1 VGFCL
6 LRSGTLLHKKQSPS
20 WRSPATSRPRCQGRG
35 VGVYR
40 SEAETLDRRSG
51 RSRRSLSAGRAN
63 GNPEFLSLLIHAE
76 FVFLKNAMHKEI
88 GKRLAS
94 LPKTEASFVEPMDC
108 LSVSKLPE
116 GLEWIWE
123 IKLDGYRALAVKPE
137 SDVTLFSRRR
147 KSLNRQF
154 PYIVEALADLPAGT
168 VMDGEVVAIDES
180 GRPDFNLLQNFRA
193 EASRIQYYVFDL
205 LCWKDRDLT
214 RVPLVERRAL
224 LKSVVVIRD
233 KRIRIVDYVEAAPKD
248 LLVAVR
254 EQGLEGIIGK
264 RKDSV
269 YQPGKRSGAWIKHR
283 VNRGQEFVIGG
294 YFPGPHGFD
303 SLIVGYYDGDK
314 LMYVARTRNG
324 FVPAS
329 RRQVFSKL
337 KHLATPTCPFVNL
350 PETRRSRFG
359 EELNAE
365 KMKKAIWLRPEVV
378 AQMEFLEWTEAD
390 RLRHSKFVGLRQDK
404 NPRSVVKERAGEP

>member
-1 VGFCL
+1 M
-6 LRSGTLLHKKQSPS
+6 
-20 WRSPATSRPRCQGRG
+20 GR
-35 VGVYR
+35 
-40 SEAETLDRRSG
+40 ET
-51 RSRRSLSAGRAN
+51 RSRLD
-63 GNPEFLSLLIHAE
+63 
-76 FVFLKNAMHKEI
+76 
-88 GKRLAS
+88 S
-94 LPKTEASFVEPMDC
+94 LPRTEASFVEPMEC

-116 GLEWIWE
+116 GLEWLWE
-123 IKLDGYRALAVKPE
+123 IKLDGYRALAVK
-137 SDVTLFSRRR
+137 SGNGVTLFSRRR

-168 VMDGEVVAIDES
+168 IVDGEVVAIDES

-193 EASRIQYYVFDL
+193 EASRIQYYIFD
-205 LCWKDRDLT
+205 
-214 RVPLVERRAL
+214 V
-224 LKSVVVIRD
+224 SD
-233 KRIRIVDYVEAAPKD
+233 KRIRISDYVEAAPKD
-248 LLVAVR
+248 LLSAVR

-264 RKDSV
+264 RKDSL

-294 YFPGPHGFD
+294 YFSGPHGFD
-303 SLIVGYYDGDK
+303 SLILGYYDKDK

-337 KHLATPTCPFVNL
+337 KHLVAPTCPFVNL

-365 KMKKAIWLRPEVV
+365 KMKKAIWLRPESV
-378 AQMEFLEWTEAD
+378 AQIEFLEWTEGD
-390 RLRHSKFVGLRQDK
+390 RLRHSKFVGLREDK
-404 NPRSVVKERAGEP
+404 NPRSVVKEHVGEAASD

>member
-1 VGFCL
+1 MQ
-6 LRSGTLLHKKQSPS
+6 K
-20 WRSPATSRPRCQGRG
+20 
-35 VGVYR
+35 
-40 SEAETLDRRSG
+40 E
-51 RSRRSLSAGRAN
+51 
-63 GNPEFLSLLIHAE
+63 IHA
-76 FVFLKNAMHKEI
+76 
-88 GKRLAS
+88 RLDL
-94 LPKTEASFVEPMDC
+94 LPKTEASFIEPMEC

-123 IKLDGYRALAVKPE
+123 IKLDGYRALAVK
-137 SDVTLFSRRR
+137 SGTSVTLFSRRR

-168 VMDGEVVAIDES
+168 VVDGEVVAIDES
-180 GRPDFNLLQNFRA
+180 GRPNFNLLQNFRA

-248 LLVAVR
+248 LLAAVR
-254 EQGLEGIIGK
+254 EQGLEGIVGK
-264 RKDSV
+264 QKDSH
-269 YQPGKRSGAWIKHR
+269 YQPGKRSGAWIKYR
-283 VNRGQEFVIGG
+283 VNRGQELVIGG
-294 YFPGPHGFD
+294 YFPGAHGFD

-314 LMYVARTRNG
+314 LMYVGRTRNG

-337 KHLATPTCPFVNL
+337 KHLVTPTCPFANL
-350 PETRRSRFG
+350 PDQRKSRFG

-365 KMKKAIWLRPEVV
+365 K
-378 AQMEFLEWTEAD
+378 
-390 RLRHSKFVGLRQDK
+390 
-404 NPRSVVKERAGEP
+404 

>member
-1 VGFCL
+1 
-6 LRSGTLLHKKQSPS
+6 
-20 WRSPATSRPRCQGRG
+20 
-35 VGVYR
+35 
-40 SEAETLDRRSG
+40 
-51 RSRRSLSAGRAN
+51 
-63 GNPEFLSLLIHAE
+63 
-76 FVFLKNAMHKEI
+76 MHKEI

-94 LPKTEASFVEPMDC
+94 LPKTQASFVEPMDC

-123 IKLDGYRALAVKPE
+123 IKLDGYRALAVKRE
-137 SDVTLFSRRR
+137 SDVTLFSRRK

-168 VMDGEVVAIDES
+168 VVDGEVVAIDES

-193 EASRIQYYVFDL
+193 EASRIQYYIFDL

-214 RVPLVERRAL
+214 RVPLVERRTL
-224 LKSVVVIRD
+224 LKSAVIIRD
-233 KRIRIVDYVEAAPKD
+233 ERIRIADYFEAAPNH
-248 LLVAVR
+248 LLAAVR

-264 RKDSV
+264 RKDSL
-269 YQPGKRSGAWIKHR
+269 YQPGKRSGVWIKCR

-303 SLIVGYYDGDK
+303 SLIVGYYEGDK

-365 KMKKAIWLRPEVV
+365 KMKKAVWLKPEAI
-378 AQMEFLEWTEAD
+378 AQVEFLEWTEGD
-390 RLRHSKFVGLRQDK
+390 RLRHSKFVGLREDK
-404 NPRSVVKERAGEP
+404 DPRSVVKEHAGC

>member
-1 VGFCL
+1 M
-6 LRSGTLLHKKQSPS
+6 Q
-20 WRSPATSRPRCQGRG
+20 
-35 VGVYR
+35 
-40 SEAETLDRRSG
+40 
-51 RSRRSLSAGRAN
+51 
-63 GNPEFLSLLIHAE
+63 
-76 FVFLKNAMHKEI
+76 KEI
-88 GKRLAS
+88 RARLDS
-94 LPKTEASFVEPMDC
+94 LPKTEASFVEPMEC

-116 GLEWIWE
+116 GLEWLWE
-123 IKLDGYRALAVKPE
+123 VKLDGYRALAVK
-137 SDVTLFSRRR
+137 SGIGVTLFSRRR

-168 VMDGEVVAIDES
+168 VVDGEVVAIDDS

-193 EASRIQYYVFDL
+193 AASRIQYYIFDL

-214 RVPLVERRAL
+214 GVSMVERRAL

-233 KRIRIVDYVEAAPKD
+233 RRIRIADYFEAAPKD
-248 LLVAVR
+248 LLSAVR

-264 RKDSV
+264 RKDSL
-269 YQPGKRSGAWIKHR
+269 YQPGKRSGAWIKYR

-303 SLIVGYYDGDK
+303 SLIVGYYDGEK

-329 RRQVFSKL
+329 RRQVFAKL
-337 KHLATPTCPFVNL
+337 KHLVTPTCPFVNL

-365 KMKKAIWLRPEVV
+365 KMKNAVWLRPEAV
-378 AQMEFLEWTEAD
+378 AQIEFLEWTDAD
-390 RLRHSKFVGLRQDK
+390 RLRHSKFVGLREDK
-404 NPRSVVKERAGEP
+404 NSRSVVKEQGGKP